1 MTATGDLTVE
11 AAMNGNTTVYITSV
25 VAGSVAV
32 GASVA
37 VAQIKSE
44 NIALIDV
51 TGGTVKAANISV
63 LAGTE
68 VNPYDTEALATV
80 ITGAAGGT
88 AVALN
93 FAVALNS
100 SVNRAQAGGTSGSL
114 IAEKELKV
122 RADGR
127 TKAYGIVLNAAVAGI
142 AANVSMAWA
151 TLSSIQEALLDGNIS
166 VSAGSLTVESVQNNS
181 ETTKRKDPV
190 TVVIDT
196 AKKFTKTITPDSMAQ
211 AFIFSASAAAVSIT
225 ANAAVATADAV
236 SRAKVDVNNL
246 RVSGNIKVNNKAD
259 SVATVTVNNLDPVN
273 FISAG
278 LMTGYAY
285 AKGTFES
292 ILSGNGTVSA
302 DGNVDVTNTW
312 KGNSKVKLVPA
323 AGGITVAYYK
333 AGVNVAIAETSTKAY
348 AYISGKLNISAK
360 GNVNVKV
367 TGNADSSARIDGAVI
382 EISKVAVAV
391 NVVTSEVKA
400 EQKAYIEGAGKNSAG
415 YTGIVS
421 ENGSITVESVLNV
434 NASGVI
440 GGNSAKKRCQC
451 FRY

>member
-1 MTATGDLTVE
+1 MDLTRAKSYAAVNKANVTATGDLTVE

-68 VNPYDTEALATV
+68 ANPYDTEALATV

-127 TKAYGIVLNAAVAGI
+127 TKAYGIVLNAAAAGI

-259 SVATVTVNNLDPVN
+259 SVATVTVNNLDPVS

-292 ILSGNGTVSA
+292 ILSGNGTVRA

-312 KGNSKVKLVPA
+312 QGNSEVKLVPA
-323 AGGITVAYYK
+323 SGGIAVAYYK

-367 TGNADSSARIDGAVI
+367 TGNADSGARIDGAVI

-421 ENGSITVESVLNV
+421 EN
-434 NASGVI
+434 
-440 GGNSAKKRCQC
+440 
-451 FRY
+451 